1 MIKNKLIKV
10 LRYTLFATGLCLLSA
25 CAGTNTGKSVLESEK
40 TGNQASE
47 APAGDE
53 GKTQELQRYTRSFTG
68 VFDTVTQ
75 VIGYAQ
81 SKDDFD
87 VVLEKTEKELKK
99 YHEYYDIY
107 ESYEGINNI
116 KTINDNA
123 GKEAVKVDKEIIDL
137 LKFSKEMY
145 EKTDGKVNIAMG
157 SVLKLWHDKREEG
170 ILNPD
175 TASLPDKKSLE
186 EAEKHTD
193 INKIIIDEEASTVYI
208 EDENMS
214 IDVGA
219 TAKGYATERTAEF
232 LKKEGYNDIL
242 LSVGGNVRAIGSKH
256 GDNGIKVP
264 WSVGV
269 QNPNPD
275 IMDQSIVAMEIED
288 LSLVTSGVYER
299 FYMVDGK
306 SYHHIINPD
315 TLFPGNEYL
324 SVSILTSDSGV
335 GDALSTA
342 VFNMDLETGKN
353 FIENY
358 AGVEAMWVLPDMT
371 QVYSS
376 GFEAFKK

>member
-25 CAGTNTGKSVLESEK
+25 CAGANTGESVSESEK

-75 VIGYAQ
+75 VIGYSQ

-107 ESYEGINNI
+107 ESYEGRNNI

-170 ILNPD
+170 ILHPYIS
-175 TASLPDKKSLE
+175 SLPDKK
-186 EAEKHTD
+186 
-193 INKIIIDEEASTVYI
+193 
-208 EDENMS
+208 
-214 IDVGA
+214 
-219 TAKGYATERTAEF
+219 
-232 LKKEGYNDIL
+232 IL
-242 LSVGGNVRAIGSKH
+242 
-256 GDNGIKVP
+256 
-264 WSVGV
+264 
-269 QNPNPD
+269 
-275 IMDQSIVAMEIED
+275 
-288 LSLVTSGVYER
+288 
-299 FYMVDGK
+299 
-306 SYHHIINPD
+306 
-315 TLFPGNEYL
+315 
-324 SVSILTSDSGV
+324 
-335 GDALSTA
+335 
-342 VFNMDLETGKN
+342 
-353 FIENY
+353 
-358 AGVEAMWVLPDMT
+358 
-371 QVYSS
+371 
-376 GFEAFKK
+376 